1 MGLYKDDPFGN
12 LGRLRDELHRAVRL
26 VVDTGMHAKKWSR
39 EQAIDYMMTTE
50 GADAGN
56 AESEIE
62 RYVVWPAQALGYK
75 IGMLKL
81 QQLRMEAE
89 AAYGERFDIREFH
102 DHLLAI
108 ASSALPVIE
117 EEMRAWIAK
126 ANPSLRSHPPLAP
139 RN

>member
-1 MGLYKDDPFGN
+1 
-12 LGRLRDELHRAVRL
+12 
-26 VVDTGMHAKKWSR
+26 
-39 EQAIDYMMTTE
+39 
-50 GADAGN
+50 
-56 AESEIE
+56 
-62 RYVVWPAQALGYK
+62 
-75 IGMLKL
+75 MLKL
-81 QQLRMEAE
+81 QQLRKEAE
-89 AAYGERFDIREFH
+89 AAYGDQFDIREFH